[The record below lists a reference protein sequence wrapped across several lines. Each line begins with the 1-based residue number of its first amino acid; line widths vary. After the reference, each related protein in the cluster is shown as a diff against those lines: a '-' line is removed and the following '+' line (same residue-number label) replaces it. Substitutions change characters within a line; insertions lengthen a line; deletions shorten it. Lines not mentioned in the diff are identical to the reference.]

1 MLRTVF
7 FFLFTAVLTTACTS
21 QPQQTN
27 YIGHSGISAGQ
38 LTPYQQT
45 IAAQLFDQQQGIQ
58 RVAVTSFV
66 PADSL
71 QQGQDKYADLARQL
85 QEGVL
90 SEAHH
95 FNVGLVEYRLAT
107 QVQLDQQ
114 QERALSREQ
123 QLLRSQYRFDYM
135 VVGTYTE
142 VDKGLLLNVRLVN
155 SRSATVLSA
164 ASVMVP
170 WSAIET
176 RTRSSQW
183 RKGGLYREAASKEST

>member
-7 FFLFTAVLTTACTS
+7 FFLFTAVLTAACS
-21 QPQQTN
+21 NQPQHNKYT
-27 YIGHSGISAGQ
+27 GHSSISAGQ

-45 IAAQLFDQQQGIQ
+45 IAVQLFEQHQGLQ

-66 PADSL
+66 PTDSL

-123 QLLRSQYRFDYM
+123 QVLRSQYRFDYM

-142 VDKGLLLNVRLVN
+142 VDKGLLLNVRLVS

-176 RTRSSQW
+176 RASSSQW
-183 RKGGLYREAASKEST
+183 RKDGLYREAASKEST